1 MALKTLESLVLRV
14 VPVVVRDAVAG
25 LANLGS
31 GQATG
36 QAPTVPLSFSRH
48 LPPSDPGSDPNPLMR
63 YHPANYG
70 EAHAAQRAGRSGSS
84 AGVLG
89 SRTPAITAGAAILS
103 GCAVAVGGIGHVV
116 GRWRH
121 STTMTTP
128 DTTDGSLSGRSRFL
142 KRFPARVDGRA
153 LVGLLALGRKREQ
166 ERPGARTPAR
176 GMPEA
181 SIGGR

>member
-31 GQATG
+31 GQGTG
-36 QAPTVPLSFSRH
+36 QAPTIPLSFARH
-48 LPPSDPGSDPNPLMR
+48 LPPSGPPTDPNPMMR

-70 EAHAAQRAGRSGSS
+70 EAHIAQRAGRSGNS
-84 AGVLG
+84 AGVLS

-103 GCAVAVGGIGHVV
+103 GCAVAMGGIGRVCD
-116 GRWRH
+116 RWRH
-121 STTMTTP
+121 RTTVTTAR
-128 DTTDGSLSGRSRFL
+128 TTDGSLSGRSRSRTHL
-142 KRFPARVDGRA
+142 PARHDIRA
-153 LVGLLALGRKREQ
+153 VFGSLSSGRKCEREQ
-166 ERPGARTPAR
+166 AGAKAPAF
-176 GMPEA
+176 GMSAA

>member
-1 MALKTLESLVLRV
+1 MAMMKLESLVLRV
-14 VPVVVRDAVAG
+14 VPVVVRDV
-25 LANLGS
+25 
-31 GQATG
+31 
-36 QAPTVPLSFSRH
+36 
-48 LPPSDPGSDPNPLMR
+48 
-63 YHPANYG
+63 
-70 EAHAAQRAGRSGSS
+70 
-84 AGVLG
+84 
-89 SRTPAITAGAAILS
+89 
-103 GCAVAVGGIGHVV
+103 VV